1 MSAQIS
7 SDQAQQRTLLIQPSR
22 QCVQRTTELVLR
34 KNIEYCGL
42 DGAFLTHCWLRWL
55 RGVLLQWNDPKH
67 TRNHRI
73 RPVENQDSSI
83 LFNVLQVY
91 GRTLAKWLNASQ
103 RKRPGIA
110 AGPCLLLGS
119 EQLDL
124 EIHAAHTAHSA
135 AALGHTAAA
144 GVLLRQ
150 FGDHGLCGD
159 QKRRYRS
166 RVLDRHA
173 NHLGGVDDALGDQV
187 DVFASLRVEAV
198 GILVLFE
205 DFAD

>member
-22 QCVQRTTELVLR
+22 HCVQLTTDLVLR

-91 GRTLAKWLNASQ
+91 GRTLARRGRFHSSAIS
-103 RKRPGIA
+103 RVSATSI
-110 AGPCLLLGS
+110 PCVSNHHSGLLS
-119 EQLDL
+119 EW
-124 EIHAAHTAHSA
+124 
-135 AALGHTAAA
+135 
-144 GVLLRQ
+144 
-150 FGDHGLCGD
+150 
-159 QKRRYRS
+159 RS
-166 RVLDRHA
+166 RSR
-173 NHLGGVDDALGDQV
+173 
-187 DVFASLRVEAV
+187 R
-198 GILVLFE
+198 
-205 DFAD
+205 

>member
-22 QCVQRTTELVLR
+22 HCVQLTTDLVLR

-83 LFNVLQVY
+83 LFNVLQVH
-91 GRTLAKWLNASQ
+91 GRTLAI
-103 RKRPGIA
+103 RD
-110 AGPCLLLGS
+110 GS
-119 EQLDL
+119 P
-124 EIHAAHTAHSA
+124 SA
-135 AALGHTAAA
+135 
-144 GVLLRQ
+144 
-150 FGDHGLCGD
+150 
-159 QKRRYRS
+159 RRRW
-166 RVLDRHA
+166 A
-173 NHLGGVDDALGDQV
+173 
-187 DVFASLRVEAV
+187 
-198 GILVLFE
+198 
-205 DFAD
+205 

>member
-22 QCVQRTTELVLR
+22 HCVQLTTDLVLR

-83 LFNVLQVY
+83 LFNVLQVH
-91 GRTLAKWLNASQ
+91 GRTLARPTCAVAWSRASS
-103 RKRPGIA
+103 RPF
-110 AGPCLLLGS
+110 PCRPS
-119 EQLDL
+119 CPE
-124 EIHAAHTAHSA
+124 SA
-135 AALGHTAAA
+135 
-144 GVLLRQ
+144 
-150 FGDHGLCGD
+150 
-159 QKRRYRS
+159 S
-166 RVLDRHA
+166 
-173 NHLGGVDDALGDQV
+173 
-187 DVFASLRVEAV
+187 ASLSDRPTPCAISWRVSPAMAMPGRYSGARRPSGPRRSHREV
-198 GILVLFE
+198 VPWP
-205 DFAD
+205 

>member
-83 LFNVLQVY
+83 LFNVLQVH
-91 GRTLAKWLNASQ
+91 GRTLA
-103 RKRPGIA
+103 
-110 AGPCLLLGS
+110 
-119 EQLDL
+119 
-124 EIHAAHTAHSA
+124 SA
-135 AALGHTAAA
+135 ACLEGPPGSPVTPSAGALGT
-144 GVLLRQ
+144 
-150 FGDHGLCGD
+150 
-159 QKRRYRS
+159 RYSPRPLI
-166 RVLDRHA
+166 RERHA
-173 NHLGGVDDALGDQV
+173 LRHQLG
-187 DVFASLRVEAV
+187 RVSR
-198 GILVLFE
+198 
-205 DFAD
+205 